1 MLIFYFRLSTSV
13 DCKISFHNVQF
24 VNVVNNKQVY
34 ILKTL
39 FCVFFHFIYLNTSLF
54 DTGTIKGFLFPHYLL
69 PSYSGKGCLYSFLKN
84 QAISIVSPKSVQQ
97 FSLETLTDSK
107 VIFESQKL
115 FIVWLNTGLQLHR
128 YILFLVKNVVDCGQ
142 EIKDIAFSYSLL
154 DLCLPM
160 KGGLDY

>member
-1 MLIFYFRLSTSV
+1 MAKIFLSHLHVKSQGIQQMWEGLSAKNLIIAYFYFRLSTSV

-107 VIFESQKL
+107 VIHSMAKYWAP
-115 FIVWLNTGLQLHR
+115 VT
-128 YILFLVKNVVDCGQ
+128 
-142 EIKDIAFSYSLL
+142 
-154 DLCLPM
+154 
-160 KGGLDY
+160 